1 MTDKGKIK
9 CKLCNYRGH
18 KPLMRK
24 HLYWAHD
31 ITIVDEEEN
40 K

>member
-24 HLYWAHD
+24 HLYLAHG
-31 ITIVDEEEN
+31 ITIED
-40 K
+40 KK